1 MTLSARANSCA
12 ALISCASHAPF
23 LRLLLDCAVNKAGV
37 AGALMPLTDI
47 SGEVGGAVVYLLS
60 DAAAFVTGSA
70 LTVDGGMMAGFQV
83 VVRPA

>member
-1 MTLSARANSCA
+1 
-12 ALISCASHAPF
+12 
-23 LRLLLDCAVNKAGV
+23 
-37 AGALMPLTDI
+37 MPLTDI